1 MELHNQFSVPVPV
14 EQAWDTLQDLER
26 IAPCLPGAT
35 VLSFDG
41 EHCQGQVKVK
51 VGPISLTYG
60 GELTILERDESRHV
74 LVMSGLGKETRGTS
88 SASARVTAS
97 LSESA
102 GVTTVEV
109 RTDLELTGK
118 PAQFGRGIIADV
130 SNRLIGRFAENL
142 SALILAPPSEP
153 APEPTDEPVRASLAA
168 AAAPAA
174 GGSSG
179 TAAARAATEAE
190 ALDALSLLPAEVGAG
205 LRLAGIGALLFLV
218 GWLLGAR
225 RS

>member
-41 EHCQGQVKVK
+41 EHCKGQVKVK

-74 LVMSGLGKETRGTS
+74 LVMSGQGKETRGTS

-97 LSESA
+97 LNESA
-102 GVTTVEV
+102 GVTTVDV
-109 RTDLELTGK
+109 HTDLELTGK

-153 APEPTDEPVRASLAA
+153 TPEPTYESVRASLAA
-168 AAAPAA
+168 APEAT
-174 GGSSG
+174 GSS
-179 TAAARAATEAE
+179 TRAATARAATQAE
-190 ALDALSLLPAEVGAG
+190 ALDAFSLLPAEVTSG